1 MVINKSG
8 EQEIFVNAVCPGPCR
23 SQLRQHFG
31 AGVAEV
37 AKAVVERLTWKSYEE
52 RVRTYAT
59 RAIVE
64 RAAHGRFLQ
73 YKDIIK

>member
-1 MVINKSG
+1 MIINKSG
-8 EQEIFVNAVCPGPCR
+8 EQEVFVNAVCPGPHR
-23 SQLRQHFG
+23 SQLRQHFD

-64 RAAHGRFLQ
+64 KAAHGRFCSIGIL
-73 YKDIIK
+73 